1 MTRKPDPVTSEELPI
16 TARTR
21 VRLPDQIGSTRIFPG
36 WGPDLGR

>member
-1 MTRKPDPVTSEELPI
+1 MIPNPDLTSFDLPA

-21 VRLPDQIGSTRIFPG
+21 VRVPRPITSGRIFPG

>member
-1 MTRKPDPVTSEELPI
+1 MTRKPDPINGELAL

-21 VRLPDQIGSTRIFPG
+21 VRLPERLETTRIFPG

>member
-1 MTRKPDPVTSEELPI
+1 MTRKPDPPTSELPI

>member
-1 MTRKPDPVTSEELPI
+1 MIPSPDLISSDLPP

-21 VRLPDQIGSTRIFPG
+21 VRVPRPMTTGRIFPG

>member
-1 MTRKPDPVTSEELPI
+1 MTRKPDPLSAELPS

-21 VRLPDQIGSTRIFPG
+21 VRLPEPHGATRIFPG

>member
-1 MTRKPDPVTSEELPI
+1 MTRKPDPMNAELAL

-21 VRLPDQIGSTRIFPG
+21 VRLPDRVEGTRLFPG